1 MSARRSAHDHPARP
15 PGDAVTPLP
24 RPGTGTCVVLPMRCH
39 TWQCPRCGPVRRL
52 AEEARIRAGQVAGET
67 CLLTVTSP
75 PDESAPASYQAF
87 PRRWK
92 RLHRALV
99 RLLGRFEYAAV
110 VEPQRRGAAHV
121 HVLARVAPPPPAI
134 LRHAALNAGFGR
146 VVHVRP
152 GHGGHPA
159 YLGKSLT
166 SPLPFAPSHF
176 RRVRYSRH
184 WGPRQDMHWGH
195 LWPNWAVTDAPPAV
209 VAAQL
214 RARGY
219 EVVDDVH
226 RSIRQADR

>member
-1 MSARRSAHDHPARP
+1 MRCGFSSVV
-15 PGDAVTPLP
+15 GFQ
-24 RPGTGTCVVLPMRCH
+24 GGTCVVLPMRCH
-39 TWQCPRCGPVRRL
+39 TWRCPRCGPVRRL
-52 AEEARIRAGQVAGET
+52 AEEARIRAGLVPGET
-67 CLLTVTSP
+67 CLFTVTSP
-75 PDESAPASYQAF
+75 PDESPSASYQAF

-92 RLHRALV
+92 RLHRTLV

-121 HVLARVAPPPPAI
+121 HVLARVAPPTTAS

-152 GHGGHPA
+152 SHGGHPA
-159 YLGKSLT
+159 YLGKGLT
-166 SPLPFAPSHF
+166 GPLADAPSHF

-184 WGPRQDMHWGH
+184 WAPRPDTQWGRS
-195 LWPNWAVTDAPPAV
+195 WANWAVTDAPPPI

-219 EVVDDVH
+219 EVVDDPR
-226 RSIRQADR
+226 RSIPRPER